1 MHETGAVNSI
11 ISAVN
16 AKLKEFKKPS
26 KVKKINIVIGELEHI
41 EPSHFEFHFRELTKN
56 TPLEKVKL
64 HFKRPRT
71 QLKCKDCGC
80 EFMVKKD
87 ATNCPQCKSAFT
99 KIIAGDEVFVE
110 SIEI

>member
-1 MHETGAVNSI
+1 MGLVNSLI
-11 ISAVN
+11 DAVQV
-16 AKLKEFKKPS
+16 KLKELKKPPR
-26 KVKKINIVIGELEHI
+26 VKKINIVIGELEHI

-56 TPLEKVKL
+56 TPLETAKL
-64 HFKRPRT
+64 HFKRPRP

-99 KIIAGDEVFVE
+99 KIIAGDKVFVE